1 MGEAQGKGGSSTG
14 SSVPAR
20 RLSPRVIITR
30 PIVIECA
37 HWEAYKEVETVNISR
52 SALLLRG
59 VEDPPDVGDQ
69 LKVWISI
76 RETEGRRWTPA
87 QVVRHHPDLDADG
100 PVGIVIQLSEPDV
113 DAIDCLV
120 PEGVFDFPMPDGHS
134 VDGEFTPYDD
144 GTGTGAPVPM
154 SVEID
159 LEGAADT
166 SWQETKAHKTKNAV
180 QPPPLPGASGRNR
193 PALEDM
199 TPFEGDPLP
208 NIKSSQTT
216 ATGVHPPEG
225 RTTPEVYLPPP
236 PASIIKA
243 EIDLDPFS
251 SEEANR
257 NVSSTPETTERE
269 PSGPVEPPPSEDREI
284 DTDIEDIEEPKKRK
298 GTAGAYTFRPEQAID
313 DVGGAIGFT
322 KGLAPVDT
330 VVSATIPMP
339 SPSPSPSPF
348 SPPPQRLLGSDTLV
362 SAPPVEAIEAEDEET
377 DEDTLEHRSSR
388 RLPQSDS
395 GERAIPPPEIIMSYE
410 SARTPAPSQ
419 TEETASPIPD
429 FEVGPPLRSPKRQ
442 LDDSPP
448 PSAKRQLRDA
458 SDVKQISARSGWAE
472 EGIPAVL
479 GRAEAPAVGIDFGT
493 TYCKVAVCADKEVIL
508 IEDLSSTSAS
518 RASVPSIVGWPA
530 PGRHLVGEHAR
541 DMLATDPAHVIYS
554 VKRVMGLLRSD
565 PLANGLLGSLAC
577 PTAAG
582 PNDSI
587 LFDLHGQQIT
597 VPEVASLLLEHLRKM
612 VSRYVNADVRKAV
625 FTFPVDFDQKAKRE
639 LELAARMAGLQV
651 IGMVAE
657 PVAAAMGCGH
667 GGSGDQ
673 SVIVYDFGGGTF
685 DVSVV
690 DVGHQRFTVRG
701 SAGDR
706 WLGGDDFDEIL
717 ARHVADEFQQ
727 ETKISLHNR
736 AEEWQRLLFACE
748 EAKRWLTSLDSVDV
762 VLPNAAVTKKG
773 PLTLLTPINRPSFN
787 ELSADI
793 ITSTLETC
801 LHACLEA
808 GLKPKEVDALL
819 VTGGTTRI
827 PAVRKAA
834 EHFFNQSAAEGIHPQ
849 HAVVIGA
856 AVRAAVLSG
865 TQVPDD
871 FADRLK
877 SHGAAGR
884 DVGLALAGGTTE
896 RIIDSSE
903 RLPTVAH
910 RQYSTHRDGQT
921 TIRLELVEGSSTRTD
936 QNRRIGGFVIEGLP
950 ARRAGGITLD
960 VYFELSSTGTLYVTA
975 QERNTGL
982 RAQGT
987 FEIME

>member
-1 MGEAQGKGGSSTG
+1 MGDAKDKTRPSKG

-20 RLSPRVIITR
+20 RLSPRLTLLRPVII
-30 PIVIECA
+30 ECE
-37 HWEAYKEVETVNISR
+37 HWEGYQEVEAVNISR
-52 SALLLRG
+52 SGMLLRG
-59 VEDPPDVGDQ
+59 VEDIPGVGDQ
-69 LKVWISI
+69 LRVWISI
-76 RETEGRRWTPA
+76 KEIEGRRWTAA
-87 QVVRHHPDLDADG
+87 QVVRHHPGVDEDG
-100 PVGIVIQLSEPDV
+100 STGIVVRLSEPTV
-113 DAIDCLV
+113 DAIDCLI
-120 PEGVFDFPMPDGHS
+120 PEGVFDFPLPDGHAI
-134 VDGEFTPYDD
+134 DGEFTPYED
-144 GTGTGAPVPM
+144 GSSASGPMPVE
-154 SVEID
+154 VEID
-159 LEGAADT
+159 LDAAGDGE
-166 SWQETKAHKTKNAV
+166 WQESPPSKTKDAV
-180 QPPPLPGASGRNR
+180 QPPPLPGASASAA
-193 PALEDM
+193 PIDMDALEFV
-199 TPFEGDPLP
+199 TDPP
-208 NIKSSQTT
+208 PEIKSSVSS
-216 ATGVHPPEG
+216 APPEG

-251 SEEANR
+251 N
-257 NVSSTPETTERE
+257 
-269 PSGPVEPPPSEDREI
+269 
-284 DTDIEDIEEPKKRK
+284 EEPKAKARPRPPPAK
-298 GTAGAYTFRPEQAID
+298 PKPPPPPVEATKDDDAIKAEIDGFERPKPRAGAYIMRPEQAID
-313 DVGGAIGFT
+313 DVGGAVSFT
-322 KGLAPVDT
+322 RGLAPVDT

-339 SPSPSPSPF
+339 SPSPSPAPRSPA
-348 SPPPQRLLGSDTLV
+348 PRRLLGSDTLV
-362 SAPPVEAIEAEDEET
+362 SAPPVELMAENDAD
-377 DEDTLEHRSSR
+377 DEDTQERSALEEEPTGRFE
-388 RLPQSDS
+388 QSES
-395 GERAIPPPEIIMSYE
+395 GEQAKPPPEIIMSYE
-410 SARTPAPSQ
+410 TAQSPVPSA
-419 TEETASPIPD
+419 TEPPPSPIP
-429 FEVGPPLRSPKRQ
+429 EVEIGRPIR
-442 LDDSPP
+442 
-448 PSAKRQLRDA
+448 PSAKRAQSAEPTAKARTPD
-458 SDVKQISARSGWAE
+458 SSSEVKQISARSGWAE

-493 TYCKVAVCADKEVIL
+493 TYCKVALCAGKEVIL

-518 RASVPSIVGWPA
+518 RASVPSIVGWPSS
-530 PGRHLVGEHAR
+530 GRHLVGEHAR

-554 VKRVMGLLRSD
+554 VKRVMGLTRSD

-577 PTAAG
+577 PTVAG

-597 VPEVASLLLEHLRKM
+597 VPEVASLLLEHLRQM
-612 VSRYVNADVRKAV
+612 VSKYVGADVRKAV

-651 IGMVAE
+651 IGMVTE

-667 GGSGDQ
+667 DGSGNQ

-690 DVGHQRFTVRG
+690 DVGHERFTVRG
-701 SAGDR
+701 AAGDR
-706 WLGGDDFDEIL
+706 WLGGDDFDEVL
-717 ARHVADEFQQ
+717 ARHVSEDFQQ
-727 ETKISLHNR
+727 ESGISLYNR

-762 VLPNAAVTKKG
+762 VLPNAAMTKRG
-773 PLTLLTPINRPSFN
+773 PLTLLTPIDRPSFN

-801 LHACLEA
+801 LHACQEA
-808 GLKPKEVDALL
+808 GLRPKEIDALL

-834 EHFFNQSAAEGIHPQ
+834 EHFFNKSAAEGVHPQ

-871 FADRLK
+871 FADRLRA
-877 SHGAAGR
+877 HGAAGR
-884 DVGLALAGGTTE
+884 DVGLALAGGATE
-896 RIIDSSE
+896 RIIDCRE

-921 TIRLELVEGSSTRTD
+921 TIRLELVEGSSGRTD

-950 ARRAGGITLD
+950 ARQAGGITLD

-987 FEIME
+987 FEISE